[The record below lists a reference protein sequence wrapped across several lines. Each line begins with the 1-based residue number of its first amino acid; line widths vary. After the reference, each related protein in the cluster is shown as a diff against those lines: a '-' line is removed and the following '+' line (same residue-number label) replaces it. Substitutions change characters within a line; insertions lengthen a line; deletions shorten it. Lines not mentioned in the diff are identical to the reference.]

1 MKRTLTNLLRS
12 ASVAVCCVCGL
23 AAFAQSEVTS
33 VIASGGTSTDVSSCT
48 IGQPFFSPEAGMW
61 VNATGTPTTAVS
73 TGIDGIYADGD
84 VTVENVAGDQA
95 LNIKLTDQMIA
106 DGASYSV
113 YSVSGMLLESDKI
126 TSNPFVL
133 KYDHLLGGKVIIV
146 AIQTSNGIV
155 ATYKLSK

>member
-1 MKRTLTNLLRS
+1 MKKTLTNLLRS
-12 ASVAVCCVCGL
+12 AFVAVCCVCGL

-33 VIASGGTSTDVSSCT
+33 VIAAGGTSTDELSST
-48 IGQPFFSPEAGMW
+48 IGQPFYSPMAGMW
-61 VNATGTPTTAVS
+61 VNATGVT

-84 VTVENVAGDQA
+84 VTVENVAGDKS

-106 DGASYSV
+106 DGASYMV

-126 TSNPFVL
+126 TSNPYTL
-133 KYDHLLGGKVIIV
+133 KYDHLLSGKVIIV
-146 AIQTSNGIV
+146 AIQTSNGVV

>member
-1 MKRTLTNLLRS
+1 MKKTLTNLLRS
-12 ASVAVCCVCGL
+12 AFVAVCCVCGL

-33 VIASGGTSTDVSSCT
+33 VIAAGGITTDAMSST
-48 IGQPFFSPEAGMW
+48 IGQPFYSPTAGMW
-61 VNATGTPTTAVS
+61 VNATGVS